1 MIDARFLSNNS
12 ITSDVNHVKC
22 KILMQGSYVYKSPN
36 KCKNWSKGSPMWG
49 DYQKV
54 KFLPFWGHVLIPGT
68 DWHEILLAQADP
80 CVPQLYKISRELV
93 Q

>member
-1 MIDARFLSNNS
+1 
-12 ITSDVNHVKC
+12 
-22 KILMQGSYVYKSPN
+22 
-36 KCKNWSKGSPMWG
+36 MWG

-68 DWHEILLAQADP
+68 DWHEILLVQADP